1 MRKFCFILV
10 LESIKQEIYW
20 SDLWLNFQNVGF
32 FQYFL
37 LVAMFVGILPLN
49 VMFHKISLKKTTTTE
64 WIFFFGYIIR
74 KTHNQ
79 NRKTFLVWN
88 TLYGIKL
95 NLQGA
100 VERYHRN
107 PMGVLGNWIG
117 KLPGRKLE
125 KEIRREF
132 LTIIGNLLHLS
143 FFKSLIF
150 LNFFCSSFFSIL
162 SFLFSTVLRPLCCQ

>member
-64 WIFFFGYIIR
+64 WIFFFWLHYQEDTQSKQKDIFGMEYTIWNKTEFTGGSREISQKPNGSVRKLDWQTPWKKIR
-74 KTHNQ
+74 K
-79 NRKTFLVWN
+79 
-88 TLYGIKL
+88 
-95 NLQGA
+95 
-100 VERYHRN
+100 RN
-107 PMGVLGNWIG
+107 
-117 KLPGRKLE
+117 
-125 KEIRREF
+125 
-132 LTIIGNLLHLS
+132 
-143 FFKSLIF
+143 
-150 LNFFCSSFFSIL
+150 
-162 SFLFSTVLRPLCCQ
+162 